1 MHGFPGT
8 PHLPRVPPRLIADAP
23 PAYRAGVFLAV
34 LVALQFGYP
43 VTLYGTA
50 YGAAYQLAYASLFV
64 VGAWATGRAVFDS
77 ALAVASAV
85 GFAAAGAWY
94 LLAEPSAQL
103 PQLATYAAL
112 LPFEVSLIRSLW
124 GYVREPGH
132 AGLTN
137 LFSAVSVYLLLGA
150 LFVPVYGLLEAVAPG
165 SFVDGAAPD
174 EPLAW
179 QQLQYYSFVTLN
191 TVGFGD
197 VRPVSAW
204 ARALSNLEALAG
216 VLYVAV
222 TITHL
227 VGAFRGPG
235 AREL

>member
-1 MHGFPGT
+1 M
-8 PHLPRVPPRLIADAP
+8 PPRLLADAP
-23 PAYRAGVFLAV
+23 PAHRAGAFLAL

-43 VTLYGTA
+43 ITLYGTA

-64 VGAWATGRAVFDS
+64 VGAWATGRALFDS
-77 ALAVASAV
+77 TLTVVSAV
-85 GFAAAGAWY
+85 GFAAAGVWY
-94 LLAEPSAQL
+94 LLAEPGAQL

-112 LPFEVSLIRSLW
+112 IPFELSLIRSLW

-132 AGLTN
+132 GGLTN

-150 LFVPVYGLLEAVAPG
+150 LFVPLYGLLEETAPG
-165 SFVDGAAPD
+165 SFVDGATPG
-174 EPLAW
+174 EPLVW
-179 QQLQYYSFVTLN
+179 QQFQYYSFVTLN

-227 VGAFRGPG
+227 VGAFRGRG
-235 AREL
+235 AREI